1 MNCGSRCVCV
11 CVCMCVCVCYH
22 GDIRLE
28 DLFDELVLGGV
39 NQLNDVTV
47 QSVSV
52 LLQEACRTHTHTHT
66 QKETH

>member
-1 MNCGSRCVCV
+1 
-11 CVCMCVCVCYH
+11 MCVRVCACVRVCYH

-39 NQLNDVTV
+39 NQLNDVTI

-66 QKETH
+66 HTQKETH